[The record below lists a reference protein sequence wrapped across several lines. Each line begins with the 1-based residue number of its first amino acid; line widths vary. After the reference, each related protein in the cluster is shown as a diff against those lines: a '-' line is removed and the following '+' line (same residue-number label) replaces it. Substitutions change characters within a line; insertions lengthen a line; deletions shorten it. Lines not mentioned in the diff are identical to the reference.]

1 MSKPEYLLKLE
12 EKSRIKQQQFMDNIT
27 TRLRKEPEKT
37 PPNHPSRGAH
47 KSWREYNLPSE
58 ERIQLFMDTWNKLGG
73 EAHRCT
79 DLNSAGE
86 FIAELAQK
94 MQAHYLIRWDQP
106 ELSEL
111 NLESRLPN
119 AEITVWNPEHK
130 DALLT
135 KAAGADIGIC
145 LVDYAVAHT
154 GSVVVLSGPNKGRS
168 VSLLPTAFVAVIKAD
183 LVKTRLGEVME
194 QLNQLNGGAV
204 PAGVH
209 FISGP
214 SRSSDIENSLTIG
227 VHGPGIVFAIIIG

>member
-1 MSKPEYLLKLE
+1 MSKPEYLAKLE
-12 EKSRIKQQQFMDNIT
+12 ERSLIKQKKFMDNIT
-27 TRLRKEPEKT
+27 TRLRKEPSAA

-47 KSWREYNLPSE
+47 KSWREYNLPID

-73 EAHRCT
+73 EAHRLP
-79 DLNSAGE
+79 DLDSAGE
-86 FIAELAQK
+86 FITGLVEK
-94 MQAHYLIRWDQP
+94 MQAHYLIRWDQQ
-106 ELSEL
+106 ELAEL
-111 NLESRLPN
+111 KLENRLPD
-119 AEITVWNPEHK
+119 AEMTVWNSDQKET
-130 DALLT
+130 LLT

-168 VSLLPTAFVAVIKAD
+168 VSLLPTAFVAVIKAET
-183 LVKTRLGEVME
+183 VKTRLGEVME
-194 QLNQLNGGAV
+194 QLNQLNGGSV

-227 VHGPGIVFAIIIG
+227 VHGPGIVFALVVG